1 MRFQIVLVEEVS
13 LCAVCLCSLDIVVLI
28 EAVRDSG
35 ARQWFIKEKYLELK
49 YASDDDRTR
58 IKEESKTLFLCH
70 AVCVL
75 LLFVYCGC

>member
-1 MRFQIVLVEEVS
+1 M
-13 LCAVCLCSLDIVVLI
+13 CLCSLDYVVLT
-28 EAVRDSG
+28 ETVRDSG

-70 AVCVL
+70 AMFVV
-75 LLFVYCGC
+75 LLFVCCGR